1 MLKRIRTREYQG
13 WVQAG
18 LDWTPSDPEGDEF
31 QRMVAEKGE
40 LLLHCRGRD
49 IYRIN
54 FILDGSPCS
63 CFLYVFRNSSLSRA
77 FKASPA
83 RRILKISRKIRELG
97 FPSLEVLAA
106 LRPKKEMLNWNSLL
120 IAKEIGHVKELPAC
134 GNHVYKVHESTEF
147 SELVAE
153 LTARELARFHDSGL
167 FHGDLKSRHVL
178 VSVNRKKEN
187 PSIVFVDLEKTRH
200 SPLLPSFIQD
210 WLAARDLV
218 QLLSSL
224 PEEPEESGRCD
235 HKSTFISSYL
245 SKRNLPPGRA
255 LRIRKTV
262 SLYLDSG
269 SLHQGETVLRGVLRS
284 LKSRFAV

>member
-1 MLKRIRTREYQG
+1 MLKRIRTSEYQG
-13 WVQAG
+13 WIRAG
-18 LDWTPSDPEGDEF
+18 LDWTPSNPEGEDF
-31 QRMVAEKGE
+31 RRMISEKGE
-40 LLLHCRGRD
+40 RLLHCRGRD
-49 IYRIN
+49 IYRLE
-54 FILDGSPCS
+54 FILDGSPCR
-63 CFLYVFRNSSLSRA
+63 CFLHVFRNGSLSRA
-77 FKASPA
+77 FRASPA
-83 RRILKISRKIRELG
+83 RKILKISRKIRELG

-106 LRPKKEMLNWNSLL
+106 LRPKKEMLSWNSLL
-120 IAKEIGHVKELPAC
+120 IAKEIGNVKELPAC

-178 VSVNRKKEN
+178 VSGNREEEH

-200 SPLLPSFIQD
+200 SPLLPSSFRD
-210 WLAARDLV
+210 LLAARDLV

-245 SKRNLPPGRA
+245 SKRNLHPGRA

-269 SLHQGETVLRGVLRS
+269 SLHQGETVLRGMLRGV
-284 LKSRFAV
+284 KSRFSG

>member
-49 IYRIN
+49 IYRIC

-106 LRPKKEMLNWNSLL
+106 LRPKKEILSRNSLL
-120 IAKEIGHVKELPAC
+120 IVKEIGNVKELPAC

-178 VSVNRKKEN
+178 VSGKREEEH

-200 SPLLPSFIQD
+200 SPLLPSFLQD
-210 WLAARDLV
+210 LLAARDLV

-245 SKRNLPPGRA
+245 SKRNPQPGRA
-255 LRIRKTV
+255 RRIRKTV

-284 LKSRFAV
+284 LKSRLAV